1 MSRGWGRLL
10 AVAIAGASASTAA
23 SGADAPTKAKSRPV
37 LESSV
42 YRWTGF
48 YLGGHLGEGFGR
60 LYGGGAPVG
69 VFPVLP
75 GTQTQGIIGGYQLGY
90 NVQLANNVVLGAE
103 ADITFGSL
111 GGMPHDR
118 SLGLNQYVSDFSWFG
133 TVRGRAGQAFGRFL
147 PYVTGGVAWGRN
159 KLSIATPDDDEAGL
173 FRTHWGWTV
182 GFGLEYAVD
191 GHWSLKGEYLYADF
205 NSRTYGRLFFGDA
218 ADSLV
223 PFRPSVSAFKLGMN
237 YRWQDG
243 ELPRAAAGKGMVL
256 KAPSAVGRRRLEH
269 SRPDHLHRAGIL
281 QVHLALRGRAQPL
294 RR

>member
-1 MSRGWGRLL
+1 M
-10 AVAIAGASASTAA
+10 
-23 SGADAPTKAKSRPV
+23 
-37 LESSV
+37 
-42 YRWTGF
+42 
-48 YLGGHLGEGFGR
+48 
-60 LYGGGAPVG
+60 
-69 VFPVLP
+69 
-75 GTQTQGIIGGYQLGY
+75 
-90 NVQLANNVVLGAE
+90 LGAE

-118 SLGLNQYVSDFSWFG
+118 SLGLHQYFSDFAWFG

-147 PYVTGGVAWGRN
+147 PYVTGGVTWGRN

-173 FRTHWGWTV
+173 FRTHWGWTA

-243 ELPRAAAGKGMVL
+243 EPLRAAAGKGMVL
-256 KAPSAVGRRRLEH
+256 KAPPPSDADDWSIHAQTTFIEQGYFKFTSPYRASTASTAATRRAT
-269 SRPDHLHRAGIL
+269 PGA
-281 QVHLALRGRAQPL
+281 
-294 RR
+294 